1 MSLSNSEQL
10 TWINEQ
16 YKPLFIKAFA
26 FQKGE
31 VIFLAL
37 LSLKCSFLDKMGFG
51 CFWSVRFWT
60 RWTRWDKN
68 GFRVLLILRILSK
81 WIDDVQ

>member
-1 MSLSNSEQL
+1 LSKHRPRWSLVLRFSNSEQL

-16 YKPLFIKAFA
+16 YKPLLIKAFA

-37 LSLKCSFLDKMGFG
+37 LKVEGKFSRLGG
-51 CFWSVRFWT
+51 H
-60 RWTRWDKN
+60 
-68 GFRVLLILRILSK
+68 
-81 WIDDVQ
+81 

>member
-1 MSLSNSEQL
+1 MLSNSEQL

-37 LSLKCSFLDKMGFG
+37 LSRKKS
-51 CFWSVRFWT
+51 
-60 RWTRWDKN
+60 
-68 GFRVLLILRILSK
+68 LLSRGEARELSQNVYL
-81 WIDDVQ
+81 IYYPSGASGLCRQD